1 VIMMEY
7 LNEKSL
13 FIKLESYKKTLDQL
27 NLLKGKLEEAKGIF
41 VKINELKKEE
51 DTEFA
56 LWQNNIAEVE
66 GKIRFV
72 EKTLFEPGQ

>member
-27 NLLKGKLEEAKGIF
+27 NLLKTKLEEAKGIF

>member
-1 VIMMEY
+1 MMEY

-27 NLLKGKLEEAKGIF
+27 NLLKSKLEEAKGIF

>member
-1 VIMMEY
+1 MIMMEY

-27 NLLKGKLEEAKGIF
+27 NLLKTKLEEAKGIF